1 MSFTQTENTISS
13 IQLTFLPLSIASMSA
28 SVSLLRIQSMSC
40 RCERSPA
47 ESLRRNPDNRLLMV
61 EVPALGRAFRPSNN
75 RTNKRS
81 TSLMV
86 SRQHLHNEF
95 ISYDNPFFKNLLR
108 KISYKIFYNSRNCK
122 PKATEL
128 TLCPTEISPFI
139 PSEPT
144 FYGVR

>member
-61 EVPALGRAFRPSNN
+61 EVPALGRAFRPSNI

-86 SRQHLHNEF
+86 SRQHLHNKF

-128 TLCPTEISPFI
+128 TLGPTEILPFI
-139 PSEPT
+139 SSEPT

>member
-1 MSFTQTENTISS
+1 MSERLYFMSFTQTENTISS

-86 SRQHLHNEF
+86 SRQHLHNKF
-95 ISYDNPFFKNLLR
+95 ISYDNPFLKTYLGKLAIRFSIIAETANPRLQ
-108 KISYKIFYNSRNCK
+108 S
-122 PKATEL
+122 
-128 TLCPTEISPFI
+128 
-139 PSEPT
+139 
-144 FYGVR
+144 